1 MGNAAQCEAASG
13 LRDPTLHL
21 PLPTA
26 HYLLATNHYPLP
38 TAMSMFEDSRYRWR
52 ETYFVLF
59 PANKRPA
66 LKSVTKLLSALN
78 KRFELTN
85 LNADGEGLLDSLT
98 LISPD
103 DFAALDICYTGGGEV
118 LEQSAVLVDDL
129 KKLGVEGPPPVPWEQ
144 IKRYDGR
151 FDVLHFEQIS
161 ASAEGEAEDDELLDP
176 SALLVVLAAL
186 AKRTGGV
193 ALDPQAGTF
202 ITEED

>member
-1 MGNAAQCEAASG
+1 
-13 LRDPTLHL
+13 
-21 PLPTA
+21 
-26 HYLLATNHYPLP
+26 
-38 TAMSMFEDSRYRWR
+38 MSMFEDSRYRWR

-59 PANKRPA
+59 PAKKRPA
-66 LKSVTKLLSALN
+66 LKSMTKMLSELN

-85 LNADGEGLLDSLT
+85 SNADDEGLVDSLT
-98 LISPD
+98 LIAPD

-118 LEQSAVLVDDL
+118 LEQSASLIDDL

-144 IKRYDGR
+144 IKKYDGR

-161 ASAEGEAEDDELLDP
+161 EAAEGDAEEDDLLDP

-186 AKRTGGV
+186 ARWTGGV